1 MLNCLIL
8 ALKALKV
15 FITRIVVSLLI
26 LTDVS
31 WGEPSP
37 QRESISQC
45 KIKDG
50 FFEV

>member
-15 FITRIVVSLLI
+15 FITRIVVSFLI
-26 LTDVS
+26 PTDVS

-37 QRESISQC
+37 QCE
-45 KIKDG
+45 IKDG